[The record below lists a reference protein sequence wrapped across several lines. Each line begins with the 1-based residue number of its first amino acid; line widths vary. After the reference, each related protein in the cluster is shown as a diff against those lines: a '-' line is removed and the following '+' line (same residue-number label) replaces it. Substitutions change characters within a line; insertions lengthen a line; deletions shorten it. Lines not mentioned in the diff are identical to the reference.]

1 MPRSGLHGQ
10 WWNLPDSYRG
20 VQNIDTDILSATSL
34 RFQHWYQQSL
44 VIFNQAIQTF
54 MSLMSDLCWDSKV
67 GEMKFLSKF
76 WYSSATVK
84 QRWKTLDTSI
94 SYSLRN
100 HYNWDHLCGVADHFV
115 ALESLTRTQAKPV
128 TLNNIMVSVEYGVFL
143 QRGTPRSQLA

>member
-76 WYSSATVK
+76 
-84 QRWKTLDTSI
+84 
-94 SYSLRN
+94 
-100 HYNWDHLCGVADHFV
+100 
-115 ALESLTRTQAKPV
+115 
-128 TLNNIMVSVEYGVFL
+128 
-143 QRGTPRSQLA
+143 